1 MWRKI
6 LVLGGAAMVLL
17 GALVVTVV
25 LVIGG
30 RRLGETEVTPGLVSP
45 QAGTYLATIDH
56 GGRVRRYLLHV
67 PPAAKDLQPL
77 PLLVLLH
84 GGGGTG
90 DRIDDLTG
98 MIAIADREGF
108 LVALPDG
115 VDKNWNDGRD
125 DVRSTAHRENVDDVG
140 FIRAMI
146 DDVAAKT
153 PVETRRVYAA
163 GISNGAIMSSR
174 LACEASDR
182 IAAVGLVVGT
192 APEGFEE
199 TCRPVRPVP
208 VIAFLGTDDPLV
220 PYEGGPISAV
230 LSLIDRGRVVSAEAL
245 KQFWARHN
253 GCAEPAAVAE
263 LPDITTADNSR
274 VVREAFGG
282 CSEGADVVFYRIDG
296 GGHTWPG
303 GKQYLSPW
311 LVGTTNRDVS
321 ASELIW
327 RFFAAH
333 AMP

>member
-1 MWRKI
+1 MRQKI
-6 LVLGGAAMVLL
+6 LLLSGVVVVLL
-17 GALVVTVV
+17 VV
-25 LVIGG
+25 LVVAAGLVVRG
-30 RRLGETEVTPGLVSP
+30 LRLSKTEVTPGPVSP

-77 PLLVLLH
+77 PLVVLLH
-84 GGGGTG
+84 GGGGPG

-153 PVETRRVYAA
+153 PVEARRVYAA
-163 GISNGAIMSSR
+163 GISNGAMMSSR
-174 LACEASDR
+174 LACEASDL

-199 TCRPVRPVP
+199 TCRPLLPRSRSCPTSRLPITAGLSARPSMAAAKAP
-208 VIAFLGTDDPLV
+208 TSSFTGSMAAAIPG
-220 PYEGGPISAV
+220 
-230 LSLIDRGRVVSAEAL
+230 
-245 KQFWARHN
+245 
-253 GCAEPAAVAE
+253 PAASS
-263 LPDITTADNSR
+263 ISR
-274 VVREAFGG
+274 
-282 CSEGADVVFYRIDG
+282 
-296 GGHTWPG
+296 PG
-303 GKQYLSPW
+303 SWG
-311 LVGTTNRDVS
+311 R
-321 ASELIW
+321 
-327 RFFAAH
+327 
-333 AMP
+333 